1 MDAPEF
7 LVTAEA
13 AHILGLVP
21 ETVRGLERAGKIP
34 AIRLG
39 SGQRL
44 FRRDDVE
51 RFAAERE
58 AQPKGRGRRPTVEQP
73 VEGGAS

>member
-1 MDAPEF
+1 MVLPEF

-44 FRRDDVE
+44 FRREDVE
-51 RFAAERE
+51 RLAAERE
-58 AQPKGRGRRPTVEQP
+58 AQSARRGRRPTVPQP
-73 VEGGAS
+73 MEGGAV